1 MLNKTVLTTSG
12 AAVAAAFGGQ
22 AAAESADF
30 AGFYFGAQVGLA
42 KGEFDVPCSVDCYDL
57 DGNPAG
63 VFAGYNHDAGGF
75 IIGVELAH
83 TGDLGEAA
91 YDESFSFEET
101 TDLKLKFGTTVGKSL
116 IYGVVGATRTSVSF
130 TDAESDDESANGTLF
145 GVGAEMGLGQ
155 NGFLGVELLNR
166 NYGNQS
172 LFDGYIDGGNVQT
185 VSLRA
190 GFRF

>member
-42 KGEFDVPCSVDCYDL
+42 KGELEVDCPVDCYDL

-116 IYGVVGATRTSVSF
+116 IYGVVGATRTSASF
-130 TDAESDDESANGTLF
+130 TDAETFSEESANGTLF

-155 NGFLGVELLNR
+155 NGFFGVELLNR
-166 NYGNQS
+166 NYGNQ
-172 LFDGYIDGGNVQT
+172 FDGYIDGGNVQT